1 MGKISKSAR
10 LQSQI
15 MLHFIQHVDRHFD
28 KDKRE
33 EAFWKWKT
41 PKHRLVNMPNSR
53 FKLCL

>member
-33 EAFWKWKT
+33 EAF
-41 PKHRLVNMPNSR
+41 
-53 FKLCL
+53 